1 MSVADITG
9 VVDAYAA
16 DHLVTF
22 GSKTSPVTTV
32 PSGSCAAFGQDLEV
46 NVSYSYN
53 FLALTTINI
62 NARTVMKCE

>member
-1 MSVADITG
+1 
-9 VVDAYAA
+9 
-16 DHLVTF
+16 
-22 GSKTSPVTTV
+22 VTTV